1 MKLYAPEYYRD
12 FTCIADKCRHSC
24 CIGWEIDIDSV
35 TYEKYRNLASPY
47 GKTVKESIDA
57 SGETPCFKLSEGD
70 RCPHLNENGLCRII
84 INEGEELLSN
94 ICREHPRFYNDTP
107 RGKEVGLGLSC
118 EEAAR
123 IILSSDGYLNITE
136 IGDIEGDIFSEY
148 CSITK
153 RDKLYS
159 IISDRSVPYR
169 NRLDA
174 AYREFGVSP
183 NVLDDGSWRE
193 LLDRLEYLEPSRR
206 ELFSSVYS
214 SNTDSPAESEK
225 ALERALAYFAYRHLS
240 GAEDE
245 GDGRMALGFSFFCER
260 LLASLVKS
268 DPQRDI
274 TEYARILSEE
284 LEYSPDNTE
293 AVKLEFLF

>member
-24 CIGWEIDIDSV
+24 CIGWEIDIDSA

-136 IGDIEGDIFSEY
+136 IGDTEGDISSEY

-153 RDKLYS
+153 RDRLYS

-193 LLDRLEYLEPSRR
+193 LLDRLEYLDPSHR

-245 GDGRMALGFSFFCER
+245 GDERMALGFSFFCER

-293 AVKLEFLF
+293 AIKLEFLF